1 VPESSLLNKQTA
13 SNLPSAHP
21 KLRVM
26 KAFASLCEALSRTS
40 KKNEKTALAA
50 QFFRDQP
57 LDEAA
62 LAALYL
68 SGRAF
73 PLYTETTLQVGG
85 TLLWKLVAEIVGA
98 SSSRMEAAY
107 RKYGDLGSA
116 AEEVL
121 TRIDR
126 SADMPL
132 SEIQQRFQ
140 KISQTGR
147 ANEKSQL
154 VRDLLLR
161 ADPLEAKYLI
171 KIMTGDLRIG
181 ARESLVEEA
190 IAKAFAADLAKVR
203 RTNMLLGDISETLKL
218 AASDRLDQARMRLFH
233 PIGMMLATPVSSSEE
248 AFTCF
253 QHALVEDKYDGIRA
267 QVHADGENVRIFSRT
282 LDDVGE
288 SFPELLHALKR
299 IPEAIILDGEIVAWN
314 AGGDPG
320 QGRALPFS
328 QLQQRL
334 GRKTVSLELMRQV
347 PVAYIAFD
355 LLYAHRNLQIDQP
368 LRHRKQIL
376 EEVFSRLR
384 SQEAYIPPAVAG
396 RQKRATQQ
404 ELFAVEHSHKLDP
417 APILI
422 SPVLNA
428 NSPAELDEI
437 FSAALVRGN
446 EGLMIKDAASFYAP
460 GRRGSAWLKLKREL
474 ATLDVVVTSVEFG
487 HGKRAGV
494 LSDYTFAVR
503 NGDRLLNVGKAYSG
517 LTDAE
522 IAEMTE
528 WFKQHTLV
536 DHGHW
541 RTVEPQIV
549 LEVAFN
555 NVMRSDRHDSGYAL
569 RFPRILRLRA
579 DKPAAEID
587 TLQRVREIFE
597 RQHQQSRKSA

>member
-1 VPESSLLNKQTA
+1 
-13 SNLPSAHP
+13 
-21 KLRVM
+21 M
-26 KAFASLCEALSRTS
+26 KAFARLCEALSRTS
-40 KKNEKTALAA
+40 KKTEKIALAA

-85 TLLWKLVAEIVGA
+85 TLLWKLVAEISDA
-98 SSSRMEAAY
+98 TSSRMEAAY

-121 TRIDR
+121 ARIDH

-132 SEIQQRFQ
+132 VEVQQRFQ

-161 ADPLEAKYLI
+161 ADPIEAKYLI

-190 IAKAFAADLAKVR
+190 IAKAFAADPAQVR
-203 RTNMLLGDISETLKL
+203 RANMLLGDISETLKL
-218 AASDRLDQARMRLFH
+218 AASDRLEQARMRLFH
-233 PIGMMLATPVSSSEE
+233 PIGMMLATPVASTEE
-248 AFTCF
+248 AFSCF

-267 QVHADGENVRIFSRT
+267 QVHVDGRNVRIFSRT
-282 LDDVGE
+282 LDDVGD

-299 IPEAIILDGEIVAWN
+299 IPESVILDGEIVAWN
-314 AGGDPG
+314 AGAESG

-334 GRKTVSLELMRQV
+334 GRKSVSPELMRQV

-355 LLYAHRNLQIDQP
+355 VLYARGSLQIDQP
-368 LRHRKQIL
+368 LRRRKQIL
-376 EEVFSRLR
+376 DQIFSGLAAEEVYVPS
-384 SQEAYIPPAVAG
+384 PAAA

-428 NSPAELDEI
+428 NSPFELDEI
-437 FSAALVRGN
+437 FTAALVRGN
-446 EGLMIKDAASFYAP
+446 EGLMIKDADSLYAP

-503 NGDRLLNVGKAYSG
+503 AGERLLNVGKAYSG

-522 IAEMTE
+522 ITEMTE

-569 RFPRILRLRA
+569 RFPRILRLRS

-587 TLQRVREIFE
+587 TLERVREIFE
-597 RQHQQSRKSA
+597 RQHQQPRKSA